1 MDKSTFLKKYNI
13 SEEDFNKTNLE
24 WDSLMEIYNDFQSRI
39 QELEVIANF
48 VGKLL
53 KKVDAVHSVNHR
65 VKDPEHLIE
74 KIIRK
79 KLSKPNMTI
88 TLKNYTKKV
97 TDLIGIRVLHLFK
110 EDWKNIHEY
119 IINTWPTVEKP
130 KANIRKGDSGNLI
143 DSFKAKGCK
152 IVEHPFGYR
161 SVHYIVKVNHN
172 RKTFVSEIQVRTIFE
187 EGWSE
192 IDHKIRYPYDIDNTI
207 LANFLVIFNRLAG
220 SADEMGSYVNYLHNE
235 LNNINE
241 NHCKELEEKN
251 KIIDE
256 LRSTIDKLE
265 IESEDKEKLKNKIAC
280 LEKKFPKLS
289 IYHDDRITEAFQSY
303 KNRNKV
309 IQKSETINTDSM
321 RNLNHRLNSRV
332 KKN

>member
-53 KKVDAVHSVNHR
+53 KKVDVVHSINHR

>member
-1 MDKSTFLKKYNI
+1 MDKLTFFKKYNI

-24 WDSLMEIYNDFQSRI
+24 WDNLMEIYTDFQSRI
-39 QELEVIANF
+39 QELEVIANS
-48 VGKLL
+48 VGNLL
-53 KKVDAVHSVNHR
+53 KKVEVVHLINHR

-79 KLSKPNMTI
+79 KLSKPNITI
-88 TLKNYTKKV
+88 TLNNYTKKV

-110 EDWKNIHEY
+110 EDWENINEY
-119 IINTWPTVEKP
+119 IINTWATTEKP

-161 SVHYIVKVNHN
+161 SVHYLIKVNHG

-241 NHCKELEEKN
+241 SHCKELEEKN

-256 LRSTIDKLE
+256 LKSTIDKLE
-265 IESEDKEKLKNKIAC
+265 IESSDKEKLKNKIAC
-280 LEKKFPKLS
+280 LEKKFPKSS
-289 IYHDDRITEAFQSY
+289 IYNDSRITEASQNY

-309 IQKSETINTDSM
+309 IQKSETINTNSV
-321 RNLNHRLNSRV
+321 RNLNSRV

>member
-1 MDKSTFLKKYNI
+1 MDKLTFLKKYNI
-13 SEEDFNKTNLE
+13 SEEDFNRTNLE
-24 WDSLMEIYNDFQSRI
+24 WDSLIKIYNDFQSRI
-39 QELEVIANF
+39 EELEVIANF
-48 VGKLL
+48 VGNLL
-53 KKVDAVHSVNHR
+53 KKVEAVHSVSHR
-65 VKDPEHLIE
+65 VKEPEHLIE

-79 KLSKPNMTI
+79 KLKKPNMTI

-110 EDWKNIHEY
+110 EDWSNIHEY
-119 IINTWPTVEKP
+119 IINTWVTVEKP

-161 SVHYIVKVNHN
+161 SVHYIIKVNYG

-235 LNNINE
+235 LNAINE
-241 NHCKELEEKN
+241 NHCKEIKEKN
-251 KIIDE
+251 KIIEE

-265 IESEDKEKLKNKIAC
+265 IESEDKEKLKDKIAS
-280 LEKKFPKLS
+280 LENRFPKPS
-289 IYHDDRITEAFQSY
+289 VYHDRRVTEALQNY
-303 KNRNKV
+303 KNRNKTL
-309 IQKSETINTDSM
+309 QKSEEININTIN
-321 RNLNHRLNSRV
+321 NLNHGAKRN
-332 KKN
+332 